1 MNYPTI
7 PGEVEQL
14 ERYRD
19 ANGFTAAVLA
29 TDMIAFGWSWTTAH
43 VADLLAGRRKS
54 TANERVFIRKFL
66 LQRYYEV
73 NAAAV

>member
-7 PGEVEQL
+7 PGEMEQL

-19 ANGFTAAVLA
+19 ANGFTPAVLA
-29 TDMIAFGWSWTTAH
+29 TDMSTFGWTWSTAH
-43 VADLLAGRRKS
+43 VADLIAGRIKS
-54 TANERVFIRKFL
+54 TSNERVFIRKFL

-73 NAAAV
+73 NAAAI

>member
-7 PGEVEQL
+7 PGEMEQL

-29 TDMIAFGWSWTTAH
+29 TDLSTFGWTWNTAH
-43 VADLLAGRRKS
+43 VADLMAGRVKTTS
-54 TANERVFIRKFL
+54 NERVFIRKFL
-66 LQRYYEV
+66 LQRYYDV